1 MNQNKKIKD
10 ILLDMYEKKIIEAI
24 KIEDYET
31 AAKIKKI
38 IENLNAVKNGKR

>member
-1 MNQNKKIKD
+1 MNKKIKIKD
-10 ILLDMYEKKIIEAI
+10 ILKDIYEQKINEAI

-38 IENLNAVKNGKR
+38 LENLNAVKN

>member
-1 MNQNKKIKD
+1 MNKNIKIKD
-10 ILLDMYEKKIIEAI
+10 ILIDIYKQKINEAI

-38 IENLNAVKNGKR
+38 LENLNAVKN